1 MPIVAIGIAIAVD
14 VAAGSALL
22 GGTLTALGAV
32 AAVGATV
39 AAVGSVTK
47 DKALTIAGT
56 VLGGIG
62 AVGSLASAAG
72 VLGDSASAPL
82 FGTETAAS
90 TADGGAA
97 ADAASAGTIDTFSG
111 QAGVTS
117 EDLPPLG
124 ATDAAGGIP
133 TPPIP
138 PDAVPPP
145 SGDAGL
151 ASATQNA
158 ADPAAGLINSAP
170 PAGAEMAPQDAAA
183 LQAQQALV
191 PAGTNATDTA
201 IGENPVSAP
210 TGAGG
215 SPNPVPALPPG
226 GLATNAPG
234 QAALPGTPVTG
245 TSGST
250 SVPGAW
256 GSPNTSPDFQAGMA
270 AGTSATAATPTPSAF
285 ANVLSGISDF
295 TKNNQLLS
303 YGILQSA
310 GSLLSG
316 ATSTLTPAQVAALNA
331 QANANNAAASLTQQ
345 QTANLAM
352 PKAVAQSVP
361 VTGAPAQLVPTPPTA
376 AGFINQAPKITGV
389 PA

>member
-158 ADPAAGLINSAP
+158 AGP
-170 PAGAEMAPQDAAA
+170 PVGAEMAPQDAAA

-201 IGENPVSAP
+201 IGENPIAPP
-210 TGAGG
+210 TGAGT
-215 SPNPVPALPPG
+215 SANPVPALPPG
-226 GLATNAPG
+226 ALATNAPG
-234 QAALPGTPVTG
+234 QAALPGTPP
-245 TSGST
+245 
-250 SVPGAW
+250 PGNAAW
-256 GSPNTSPDFQAGMA
+256 GDGPVTAGGNALTSTDTT
-270 AGTSATAATPTPSAF
+270 TSAF
-285 ANVLSGISDF
+285 GNVLSGISDF

-316 ATSTLTPAQVAALNA
+316 ATSQLTPAQISALDA
-331 QANANNAAASLTQQ
+331 QANANNAAAALTQQ
-345 QTANLAM
+345 QTANLAA
-352 PKAVAQSVP
+352 PKAVAQSSP
-361 VTGAPAQLVPTPPTA
+361 VTGAPQPLVPQP
-376 AGFINQAPKITGV
+376 AGFINQPRVTGV